1 MSKYFCIS
9 YAAVVGAALAALVVL
24 VLGVLLNAGFAV
36 QAVA

>member
-1 MSKYFCIS
+1 MSKFFCIS
-9 YAAVVGAALAALVVL
+9 YATAVGAALAALVVL